1 MAQALWYSE
10 IKERTDEDRTQDG
23 KFVLRRYDWDADLPW
38 LFASYTENVD
48 SVATVV
54 GGKRAATIFVK
65 SDDARIRACK
75 LGWQDETDEWRAE
88 HETPTEPEKESVSI
102 NVPDKK
108 RSRKRVKKG

>member
-1 MAQALWYSE
+1 MAQAHWYKE
-10 IKERTDEDRTQDG
+10 IKQRTDDDKTKDG

-48 SVATVV
+48 SIPTEVN
-54 GGKRAATIFVK
+54 GKRAATIFL
-65 SDDARIRACK
+65 SDDDARIRACK
-75 LGWQDETDEWRAE
+75 LGWEDETDEWKAE
-88 HETPTEPEKESVSI
+88 HESDTDSDADSVSI